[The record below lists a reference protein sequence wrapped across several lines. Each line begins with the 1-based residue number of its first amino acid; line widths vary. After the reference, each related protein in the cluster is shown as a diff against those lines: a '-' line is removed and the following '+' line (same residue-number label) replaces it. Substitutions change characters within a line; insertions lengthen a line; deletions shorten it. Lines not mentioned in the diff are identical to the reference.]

1 MICTW
6 ALLLVASVK
15 GPVGSSVMT
24 PGTST
29 VVLDP
34 PGGTF
39 TSGVLVM
46 VITVPGGITPV
57 KVHV

>member
-1 MICTW
+1 MICTS
-6 ALLLVASVK
+6 ALLLVEFVNV
-15 GPVGSSVMT
+15 PVGSSVMT

-29 VVLDP
+29 VMLDT